1 MAVFHELK
9 NVDELSWFYIVK
21 YGDSMRNLKLF
32 FLFIVGAIVAT
43 ISCSR
48 PPALPDATISAVNQ
62 GDKLNV
68 VIQVPE
74 RHHAYLDSGRDGNL
88 IPVTFDWKN
97 LGIQLADLKS
107 TEVPA
112 GELEPDTGAR
122 VLRGEGRFS
131 FELPQSVNNQ
141 TQFRVRVQ
149 ICDEVKGICY
159 RPVWHEV
166 QPKS

>member
-1 MAVFHELK
+1 
-9 NVDELSWFYIVK
+9 
-21 YGDSMRNLKLF
+21 MRNLKLF
-32 FLFIVGAIVAT
+32 VLFTAASVIVA

-62 GDKLNV
+62 NGKLSV
-68 VIQVPE
+68 VMQVPE

-97 LGIQLADLKS
+97 LGLLEADLQS
-107 TEVPA
+107 TEMPS

-141 TQFRVRVQ
+141 AQFRVRVQ